1 MIRGTTP
8 THIFTIP
15 FATNIISCVRIIYAQ
30 NDEVLFEKQTA
41 DCTLGEQTISTTLTQ
56 EETLLFD
63 CKYLV
68 QIQLRIL
75 LNDGSALAS
84 KVNYISLEKCLSNEV
99 IV

>member
-8 THIFTIP
+8 THIFAIP
-15 FATNIISCVRIIYAQ
+15 FETNIISCVRIIYAQ
-30 NDEVLFEKQTA
+30 NDEVLFEKQTT
-41 DCTLGEQTISTTLTQ
+41 DCTLTERTISTTLTQ

-63 CKYLV
+63 SKYLV